1 MNTNEYT
8 TVIQAEELAKIIS
21 LPIYFKERELEIT
34 IKRKRRRVFSSINKI
49 KIDTTNFRFNR
60 EQANER

>member
-8 TVIQAEELAKIIS
+8 TVIKAEELAKIIS
-21 LPIYFKERELEIT
+21 LPKYLKDTELEIT
-34 IKRKRRRVFSSINKI
+34 IKRKRKRVFSSISKI
-49 KIDTTNFRFNR
+49 KIDTTNFRFSR